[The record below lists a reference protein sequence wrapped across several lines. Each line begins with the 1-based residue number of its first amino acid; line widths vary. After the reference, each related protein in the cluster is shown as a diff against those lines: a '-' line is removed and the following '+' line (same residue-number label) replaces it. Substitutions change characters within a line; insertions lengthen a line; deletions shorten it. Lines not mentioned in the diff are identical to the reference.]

1 MIKMYVFPAQSAQR
15 INSTTLN
22 SKEKQ
27 AAGAS
32 NPEVL
37 GGILLAALLLCLLVV
52 VLRHKKK
59 KKEIAAAQKSTEDKN
74 PVYGLY
80 YFADGAQI
88 DGGNTEV
95 VDSNAGYDEIY

>member
-1 MIKMYVFPAQSAQR
+1 MYIFPAQSAQR

-27 AAGAS
+27 AAGAG
-32 NPEVL
+32 NPLVL

-52 VLRHKKK
+52 VLRYKR